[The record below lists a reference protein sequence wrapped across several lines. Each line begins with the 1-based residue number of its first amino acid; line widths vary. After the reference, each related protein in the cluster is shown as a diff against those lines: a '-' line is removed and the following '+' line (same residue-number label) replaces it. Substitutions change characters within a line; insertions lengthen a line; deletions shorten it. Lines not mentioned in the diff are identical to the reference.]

1 MYKLSHVL
9 NNGHKVN
16 EETEIGNVPKLKLKC
31 RRSNRKRKEELE
43 RGMLAI
49 SSKLK
54 CLFSL
59 VSCDMLGEGI
69 YKPYIEIVLECTTQL
84 II

>member
-1 MYKLSHVL
+1 MYKLSHAL

-16 EETEIGNVPKLKLKC
+16 EEKELGNVPKLKC

-43 RGMLAI
+43 LNLLAI

-59 VSCDMLGEGI
+59 VSCDMWEREFI
-69 YKPYIEIVLECTTQL
+69 SL
-84 II
+84 I

>member
-1 MYKLSHVL
+1 MYVFHMIMHIIYLYMYKLSHVL
-9 NNGHKVN
+9 NNNGHKVN
-16 EETEIGNVPKLKLKC
+16 EETELGNVPKLKC

-54 CLFSL
+54 CFFS
-59 VSCDMLGEGI
+59 CEF
-69 YKPYIEIVLECTTQL
+69 
-84 II
+84 